1 MKKLVLVFVV
11 LCLFPGVHAQSCTD
25 ITKEIRSINSGAFT
39 DYPLLNDVKQD
50 ILLMM
55 YGRERGNCPENVMEF
70 AEFAK
75 KFITDFDEAYV
86 YANSDLS
93 EDNLKAVELTR
104 TLKSEAAALG
114 AFEGTFGVE
123 GDDLIASAKQVADD
137 FLILQADAYAK
148 EAQSTEVTIRK
159 IQFYK
164 VAALAYESAG
174 NSLESSNNAIK
185 ASALEEKYN
194 RDMEYA
200 NAINLEADEEYQAS
214 KSLESGDVFS
224 KVSAYELSRS
234 ALINFEEARVYFSY
248 HHETEKIT
256 KVENM
261 MEEVKL
267 TKQALIKELVIYFGG
282 VSIFLAALA
291 VFMVHRIN
299 IWKRDSYDHT
309 LGNELV
315 QVSKSET

>member
-1 MKKLVLVFVV
+1 MNKLVLIFVV
-11 LCLFPGVHAQSCTD
+11 
-25 ITKEIRSINSGAFT
+25 
-39 DYPLLNDVKQD
+39 PLLNDVKQD

-55 YGRERGNCPENVMEF
+55 YGRERGNCPENVLEF
-70 AEFAK
+70 AESAK
-75 KFITDFDEAYV
+75 KFITDFDEAYTL
-86 YANSDLS
+86 ANSDLS

-104 TLKSEAAALG
+104 TLKSEAETLAT
-114 AFEGTFGVE
+114 FEGTFGVE
-123 GDDLIASAKQVADD
+123 GDDLIASAKHVVDA
-137 FLILQADAYAK
+137 FLILQAGTYAK

-159 IQFYK
+159 IHFYK
-164 VAALAYESAG
+164 VAALAFESAG

-194 RDMEYA
+194 EDMGYA
-200 NAINLEADEEYQAS
+200 SGVNSKANEEYEAS

-267 TKQALIKELVIYFGG
+267 TKQALIKELVLYFG
-282 VSIFLAALA
+282 SISILLAALA

-299 IWKRDSYDHT
+299 VWKRDSYDHL